1 MVETSHK
8 PKSWRRT
15 HKDGRGNK
23 IDKGGHSG
31 NKGTKNVNDWLTRLY
46 DDKELDVVR
55 WQFSLFIGPYPYCGA
70 YRSNGRGF
78 CTRPRNWRTDG
89 KTGRCFWHGGASTQ
103 ISKEGRR
110 NVMMAKIMNGSRSK
124 KDISLLN
131 PTEMKLFDD
140 LQEMIK
146 REYEVYDPIAISQI
160 ARLLIFQSFLMDKL
174 EQGFNVSIES
184 SSQEIRKWLAEY
196 GLTPKSKATT
206 LNIDPSGYQPWS
218 WAKMVEEYYE
228 KYEKNKEKEVE
239 ENGE

>member
-1 MVETSHK
+1 
-8 PKSWRRT
+8 
-15 HKDGRGNK
+15 
-23 IDKGGHSG
+23 
-31 NKGTKNVNDWLTRLY
+31 
-46 DDKELDVVR
+46 
-55 WQFSLFIGPYPYCGA
+55 
-70 YRSNGRGF
+70 
-78 CTRPRNWRTDG
+78 
-89 KTGRCFWHGGASTQ
+89 
-103 ISKEGRR
+103 
-110 NVMMAKIMNGSRSK
+110 MMKKLMNGSRSK

-228 KYEKNKEKEVE
+228 KYEKNKEEEVVE